1 MPVYLHLANL
11 IIRKDA
17 VAIRYPGGI
26 DQFRIDYQMD
36 EMETRQE
43 DDELFL
49 IAQMNTDDFY
59 LDELIAKG
67 LHYDSKSDFSNDFTL
82 FGRYDA
88 DFEWKTDWLEHN
100 GVFAWHVD
108 AHPEVI
114 ARARCFDWISMDKI
128 GEGFDCG
135 ENPFEPIRK
144 GIPGFVDKFHNIKH

>member
-26 DQFRIDYQMD
+26 EQFRIDYQMD

-59 LDELIAKG
+59 LDELVAKG
-67 LHYDSKSDFSNDFTL
+67 LHYDLESNFSSDFTL
-82 FGRYDA
+82 FGRYDPN
-88 DFEWKTDWLEHN
+88 FEWKADWLEHN
-100 GVFAWHVD
+100 GVFAWHIETNDELKRKV
-108 AHPEVI
+108 AE
-114 ARARCFDWISMDKI
+114 ISEMHVEDIFNEMAKGNNLLQTI
-128 GEGFDCG
+128 RL
-135 ENPFEPIRK
+135 EN
-144 GIPGFVDKFHNIKH
+144 

>member
-1 MPVYLHLANL
+1 MPVYLHLDNL

-17 VAIRYPGGI
+17 IAIRYPGGI
-26 DQFRIDYQMD
+26 DQFRLDYHID

-59 LDELIAKG
+59 LDELVAKG
-67 LHYDSKSDFSNDFTL
+67 LHYDSSNNFSSDFTL
-82 FGRYDA
+82 FGRHDA
-88 DFEWKTDWLEHN
+88 IFEWTADWLDHN
-100 GVFAWHVD
+100 GVFAWHMD
-108 AHPEVI
+108 ADAEVI
-114 ARARCFDWISMDKI
+114 GRARCFEWISMDKI